1 MGNKEVDFNDFGGS
15 QEVFHFGNCDGGDTN
30 PTEPSP
36 TDPPVENPTDPP
48 VESPTDPPA
57 TTPTDDPMSSP
68 TVSPGSPTG
77 DYACASEESH
87 IQMTLETDQWS
98 GTENQLLFW
107 DVAAPDN
114 EWVWLVNLNEFEP
127 NRVYD
132 GNACLL
138 LSHCYQFYFFDEY
151 GDGLATGGVTL
162 TIDGQE
168 VFQISAGDPGTVF
181 EQGSP
186 RTYWTKE
193 FGTCS
198 SSSTSTSSVKYNG

>member
-1 MGNKEVDFNDFGGS
+1 MNWSGLIYTVMGTWFFVVVTRSCCTEQSSHSISSFSSFRNNNPAHGIGEISLTYMGNKEVDFNDFGGS

-57 TTPTDDPMSSP
+57 TTPTDDPVSSP

-77 DYACASEESH
+77 DYACASGESH

-138 LSHCYQFYFFDEY
+138 LSH
-151 GDGLATGGVTL
+151 
-162 TIDGQE
+162 
-168 VFQISAGDPGTVF
+168 
-181 EQGSP
+181 
-186 RTYWTKE
+186 
-193 FGTCS
+193 
-198 SSSTSTSSVKYNG
+198 